1 MSRFST
7 IIVVFDNVTQ
17 EDFFRRLE
25 WSHLVKA
32 WSKTI
37 AWHQL
42 SVNKVLLELDGL
54 DGIDNLTI
62 TRRRRGNRIFIG
74 ARGRDGL
81 LIQSGLWEF
90 EQESQLC
97 VCYRRVYKPEL
108 VPILRERLADF
119 ICSTFMK

>member
-7 IIVVFDNVTQ
+7 IIVVFDNVTE

-25 WSHLVKA
+25 WSYLVKA

-37 AWHQL
+37 AWRQL

-54 DGIDNLTI
+54 DGIENLTI
-62 TRRRRGNRIFIG
+62 TRRRWGRRIFIG
-74 ARGRDGL
+74 ARDRDGL

-108 VPILRERLADF
+108 VPVLRERLADF

>member
-7 IIVVFDNVTQ
+7 IIVVFDNVTK

-37 AWHQL
+37 AWHHL

-108 VPILRERLADF
+108 VPLLRERLADF